1 MDNERGQS
9 PSQPMTKVISQLL
22 DRGSIGVVVT
32 GMTGLK
38 TIGAKLVVDEAGQ
51 TWGSLGNEELDL
63 LVSRHAQDFLNSKTD
78 TRTIA
83 VTEFAPRF
91 STEQEILLLF
101 ERLQPPA
108 RLVVCGAGHDFSK
121 G

>member
-1 MDNERGQS
+1 
-9 PSQPMTKVISQLL
+9 MTKVISQLL

-38 TIGAKLVVDEAGQ
+38 LLALLVVDEAGQ
-51 TWGSLGNEELDL
+51 TWGSLRNEELDL
-63 LVSRHAQDFLNSKTD
+63 LVSRHARLLNSKTD

-91 STEQEILLLF
+91 STTGNTSSLNDCSRPRGLF
-101 ERLQPPA
+101 LWCWSVGAALA
-108 RLVVCGAGHDFSK
+108 RLGSFVGSNDID
-121 G
+121 